1 MLSSMIRPEE
11 TEMDTTE
18 TIREPRRL
26 TRPRDGRWLG
36 GVSSGLGA
44 YFDLSPA
51 IYRVA
56 FVALALAG
64 GTGILLYVAAWLVIP
79 DEGEADSIAAATLK
93 RNRDRPSRA
102 VGLALVAF
110 VGIVALSEARFWPSP
125 GNLWLAAAIA
135 GAGLV
140 WWQMSP
146 RSSSTATVPAAPGAP
161 AATRVPRRS
170 LFPLAA
176 GGLLVVVGTVALL
189 DVLGAWD
196 ADWRVVLGA
205 LVVATGG
212 LVAAGAATGRNVGA
226 VIGLGLLL
234 GVVFALVLAI
244 RVPVFAGIGDR
255 VEHPASA
262 GQLVSTYEHGIGD
275 FNVDLADVA
284 LPAGET
290 RVKATLGIGDLTV
303 HVPTNVAVEVD
314 GRAAAGQVVIF
325 GQADD
330 GTSVHDHV
338 RDASGTPGRTL
349 VVDAHVGF
357 GRLEVVRG

>member
-1 MLSSMIRPEE
+1 ME
-11 TEMDTTE
+11 TTE

-64 GTGILLYVAAWLVIP
+64 GTGILLYLAGGLVSP
-79 DEGEADSIAAATLK
+79 AEGEADSIAAATLK

-146 RSSSTATVPAAPGAP
+146 RSSSPVSAPTGAP
-161 AATRVPRRS
+161 APARAHRRS

-189 DVLGAWD
+189 DVHGARD
-196 ADWRVVLGA
+196 ADWRVVRGA

-212 LVAAGAATGRNVGA
+212 LIAAGAATGRPVGA

-290 RVKATLGIGDLTV
+290 HVKATLGIGDLTV
-303 HVPTNVAVEVD
+303 HVPANVAVEVD
-314 GRAAAGQVVIF
+314 GRAGAGQVVIF

-338 RDASGTPGRTL
+338 RDASGAPGRTL